1 VRTDER
7 LMGKGIRP
15 LAIAIMGPTASGKT
29 AFAVE
34 WAQRLGTEIISVDS
48 ALVYRGLN
56 IGAAKPDA
64 GTLRIAPHRMIDIRD
79 PHEVFSAADFAAEA
93 LPHMQELSA
102 AGKVPLLVGGTGL
115 YFRALMQGLSAMPA
129 ADAVLRAQLQARL
142 AEEGLARLHGQ
153 LKAVD
158 PVSAARIHPNDPQRT
173 LRALEVYLVSGRTL
187 TDWQAQS
194 GPVAFPFQVLEL
206 TLAPEDRSGLH
217 ERIALRFDRML
228 EQGFLDEMRG
238 LLDNPLLHP
247 DLPSMRA
254 VGYRQAWAH
263 LRGETSAPEF
273 RMQAIA
279 ATRQLAKRQLTW
291 FRGMP
296 SSRWFDPQNQK
307 DALNCCVS
315 RFIGRNP
322 FEE

>member
-1 VRTDER
+1 MGER

-64 GTLRIAPHRMIDIRD
+64 GTLRLAPHLMIDIRD

-142 AEEGLARLHGQ
+142 AEEGLVRLHGQ

-158 PVSAARIHPNDPQRT
+158 PVSAARIHPNDPQRI

-194 GPVAFPFQVLEL
+194 RPVAFPFQVLEL
-206 TLAPEDRSGLH
+206 TLAPEDRGDLH
-217 ERIALRFDRML
+217 ERIALRFDQML

-238 LLDNPLLHP
+238 LLENPLLHP

-263 LRGETSAPEF
+263 LRGETSASEF

-296 SSRWFDPQNQK
+296 SSRWFDPKNQK
-307 DALNCCVS
+307 DALNCCMS
-315 RFIGRNP
+315 KFIGRNP